1 MLKNQSNAQKHKQ
14 WKFVAVFGDIF
25 ATGIETRDLARRTN
39 NVVDFIENCPLKI
52 KRIKI
57 EGFV

>member
-1 MLKNQSNAQKHKQ
+1 MLKNQSNAALQTQ
-14 WKFVAVFGDIF
+14 WYMMGSYHEILVSKDPRRSAFI
-25 ATGIETRDLARRTN
+25 TKIER
-39 NVVDFIENCPLKI
+39 FIENCPLKI

>member
-1 MLKNQSNAQKHKQ
+1 MLKNQSNVMIHHTALLHHSL
-14 WKFVAVFGDIF
+14 AMTREDHCN
-25 ATGIETRDLARRTN
+25 IELMKK
-39 NVVDFIENCPLKI
+39 VVDFIEQHPCKI